1 MNEQTKTK
9 FVRRPGKPI
18 IKIAL
23 LGVLVLSI
31 IALVAIRCGISNTDA
46 ENQKLE
52 QQAQQL
58 EQENQQLEDYNE
70 NAGSPEGNKQVA
82 QEEQGMVDPD
92 TVIYDFG

>member
-31 IALVAIRCGISNTDA
+31 TALIAIHYGISKKDA
-46 ENQKLE
+46 QNQQLEQQVTELEQENQKLE
-52 QQAQQL
+52 
-58 EQENQQLEDYNE
+58 EYNE
-70 NAGSPEGNKQVA
+70 AAGSPEGNKQVA

>member
-31 IALVAIRCGISNTDA
+31 TALIAIHYGISKKDA
-46 ENQKLE
+46 QNQQLEQQVTELEQENQKLE
-52 QQAQQL
+52 
-58 EQENQQLEDYNE
+58 EYNE
-70 NAGSPEGNKQVA
+70 AADSPEGNKQVA